1 MSGHGAALDAGPP
14 TSAVGRFDR
23 WYGAFEAALNFI
35 AGIAIFALMLIGVG
49 QIAGRQLFDLPI
61 YGYIDYI
68 EQASAIFAFLG
79 VAYCQRLGTHIR
91 MEFMLTL
98 LPRRWL
104 WWVEAFAIAV
114 ALVIVGALI
123 WASWFNFQRAWQLGD
138 STMDI
143 RLPTWPGKLMVPL
156 AFATLWLR
164 LLLQLAGYLR
174 LAIDP
179 AAKPEGVP
187 VILSPEEMAQAEID
201 EALRA
206 ERLGARGRE

>member
-1 MSGHGAALDAGPP
+1 LSGHGAAIDAGPP

-35 AGIAIFALMLIGVG
+35 AAVAIFLLMLIGVG
-49 QIAGRQLFDLPI
+49 QIVGRQILNLPI

-91 MEFMLTL
+91 MEFVLTL

-104 WWVEAFAIAV
+104 WWVEAFAIVV
-114 ALVIVGALI
+114 ALVIIGALI
-123 WASWFNFQRAWQLGD
+123 YASWFNFERAWQLGD
-138 STMDI
+138 STMDV

-174 LAIDP
+174 MALHPD
-179 AAKPEGVP
+179 AKPEGVP
-187 VILSPEEMAQAEID
+187 VVMTAEELAQAEIE

-206 ERLGARGRE
+206 ERRNSGGAA